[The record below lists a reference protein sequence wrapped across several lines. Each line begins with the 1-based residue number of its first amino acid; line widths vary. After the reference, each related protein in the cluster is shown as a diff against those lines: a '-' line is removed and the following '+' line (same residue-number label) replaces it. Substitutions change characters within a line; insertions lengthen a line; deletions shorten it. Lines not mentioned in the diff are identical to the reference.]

1 MATTTDPFSSIT
13 ETNFEPKLGARQRW
27 GKIFKYIC
35 LAATMTGL
43 LLLLVLVVDV
53 LIDALPR
60 LDLRLFTQ
68 QPSFRPANAG
78 FRNAIIGSIT
88 MMVAM
93 ILVTV
98 PIGVCSAVYLEEY
111 APKNWLTSFI
121 ELNIYN
127 LAAVPSIVYG
137 LLGLGLFVRALYDG
151 RPVMVTAIFTLGLLV
166 LSPIIVVARE
176 SIRAVPNSI
185 RLASYG
191 VGATKLQTIWHH
203 VLPSALPGILT
214 GVIISVSR
222 GVGETAP
229 IVVLGIGAVQS
240 DPYVSPLNFGALFTG
255 QWGDAFKDTI
265 WSNNNFFSVLPY
277 QVYEWVGYP
286 KEEFKILASAGIVLL
301 LVLVLGLNSIAIFLR
316 SRVK

>member
-1 MATTTDPFSSIT
+1 MVATDAFSNIT
-13 ETNFEPKLGARQRW
+13 ETNFEPKLDARQRW
-27 GKIFKYIC
+27 GKIFQYVC
-35 LAATMTGL
+35 LAATLAGL

-53 LIDALPR
+53 VIDALPK
-60 LDLRLFTQ
+60 LNWQLFTNK
-68 QPSFRPANAG
+68 PSFRPAAAG
-78 FRNAIIGSIT
+78 YRVAILGSIT

-93 ILVTV
+93 ILITV
-98 PIGVCSAVYLEEY
+98 PIGIGSAIYLEEY
-111 APKNWLTSFI
+111 APTNWLTSFI

-151 RPVMVTAIFTLGLLV
+151 RPVMVAAILTLGLLI

-176 SIRAVPNSI
+176 SIRAVPNSV

-191 VGATKLQTIWHH
+191 VGATRLQTIVHH
-203 VLPSALPGILT
+203 VLPAALPGILT

-240 DPYVSPLNFGALFTG
+240 DPYMSPINFGAFFSG
-255 QWGDAFKDTI
+255 QWGELFKDTL
-265 WSNNNFFSVLPY
+265 WSDNNFFSVLPY

-301 LVLVLGLNSIAIFLR
+301 LALVLGLNSIAIFLR
-316 SRVK
+316 SKVK

>member
-1 MATTTDPFSSIT
+1 MVSQGFSTIT
-13 ETNFEPKLGARQRW
+13 ETDFEPKLDSRQRW
-27 GKIFKYIC
+27 GKIFQYVC
-35 LAATMTGL
+35 LAATLAGL

-53 LIDALPR
+53 VIDGLPR
-60 LDLRLFTQ
+60 LNWQLFTDG
-68 QPSFRPANAG
+68 PSYKPEIAG
-78 FRNAIIGSIT
+78 YKLAIIGSFA
-88 MMVAM
+88 MMVFM

-98 PIGVCSAVYLEEY
+98 PIGVCSAIYLEEY

-151 RPVMVTAIFTLGLLV
+151 RPVMVTAILTLGLLI

-176 SIRAVPNSI
+176 SIRAVPSSV

-229 IVVLGIGAVQS
+229 IVVLGIGVVQS
-240 DPYVSPLNFGALFTG
+240 EPYISPLNFGAFFTG
-255 QWGDAFKDTI
+255 QWGEVFKDTL
-265 WSNNNFFSVLPY
+265 WSDNNFFSVLPY
-277 QVYEWVGYP
+277 QVYEWVSDP
-286 KEEFKILASAGIVLL
+286 KAEFKVLASAGIVLL
-301 LVLVLGLNSIAIFLR
+301 LVLVLGLNSVAIFLR
-316 SRVK
+316 SKVR